1 MVIFACLVGLFIFMV
16 LVILYVPA
24 LTLTVS
30 PAATLL
36 ARTYCMEAQ
45 GEVVEPQLELS
56 VPLVATYQT
65 LAAFAGGAEKTKKP
79 EVIIINDAKN
89 FMTFPL

>member
-1 MVIFACLVGLFIFMV
+1 
-16 LVILYVPA
+16 
-24 LTLTVS
+24 VS

-56 VPLVATYQT
+56 VPLVAT
-65 LAAFAGGAEKTKKP
+65 
-79 EVIIINDAKN
+79 
-89 FMTFPL
+89 

>member
-1 MVIFACLVGLFIFMV
+1 
-16 LVILYVPA
+16 
-24 LTLTVS
+24 
-30 PAATLL
+30 L

-65 LAAFAGGAEKTKKP
+65 LAAFAGGAET
-79 EVIIINDAKN
+79 INNPAPTNAVAKVKSV
-89 FMTFPL
+89 F